1 MGIVARNY
9 LCSYNTP
16 IGYVNVVMEVR
27 IMEEKKRIIRKKAK
41 VFKEQC
47 VACGT
52 CETEC
57 PIGAIK
63 VVAGVF
69 AKVDEDRCVGCS
81 KCEKVCPASVIE
93 IIEKEVVK

>member
-1 MGIVARNY
+1 MLVQ
-9 LCSYNTP
+9 
-16 IGYVNVVMEVR
+16 
-27 IMEEKKRIIRKKAK
+27 EKKKITRKKAEILK
-41 VFKEQC
+41 SEC

-52 CETEC
+52 CVSEC

-69 AKVDEDRCVGCS
+69 AEVDQNRCVGCG

-93 IIEKEVVK
+93 IIAKEVVK

>member
-1 MGIVARNY
+1 M
-9 LCSYNTP
+9 
-16 IGYVNVVMEVR
+16 
-27 IMEEKKRIIRKKAK
+27 IMEEKKKVIRKKAHVLK
-41 VFKEQC
+41 NQC

-52 CETEC
+52 CVGEC

-69 AKVDEDRCVGCS
+69 ADVDENRCVGCS

-93 IIEKEVVK
+93 IIAKEMVK